1 VTTIPS
7 VNGVKTEIR
16 PGVWRLRV
24 YAGRRANGT
33 PIQIT
38 KTFVS
43 PEAAKGRARQGDG
56 TRLADRELAKMVAEV
71 DKGNATTGTETF
83 ADLIDRWLAHC
94 DSIGRSPTTMRKYRS
109 IAETVVK
116 PELGKVRLSKLTAG
130 DLDRLYAKLTA
141 KGNKATT
148 VRRVH
153 ALIGSALHQAE
164 KWDLVERNVA
174 RRASPPPVHA
184 VQVTAP
190 DPAQVRAVVEAAEK
204 VEPALAAMLL
214 LAGLTGARRGELCAL
229 RWHDL
234 DWQAGTLSIA
244 RSVYETAGGGWA
256 EKGTKTH
263 QVRRI
268 GLDDFAVAVLQRHR
282 AEVDAM
288 ATSLGL
294 TVLEDGFIFSR
305 SPIGAEPYRPDVVS
319 KFTQRAAKAAKV
331 KTHLHALRHFSATQ
345 AIAAGYD
352 AVTVGARLGHAD
364 PSITL
369 RVYSHA
375 LEQRDR
381 DLAASLGNALAPKSG
396 GPEEHPAAD

>member
-1 VTTIPS
+1 MY
-7 VNGVKTEIR
+7 G
-16 PGVWRLRV
+16 
-24 YAGRRANGT
+24 GRRANGT
-33 PIQIT
+33 PIQIS

-43 PEAAKGRARQGDG
+43 PEAAKGRARPGDG
-56 TRLADRELAKMVAEV
+56 TRLADRELTKMVAKV
-71 DKGNATTGTETF
+71 DKGNAPTGTETV
-83 ADLIDRWLAHC
+83 ADLIDRWLAHS

-130 DLDRLYAKLTA
+130 DLDRLYAKLTV

-153 ALIGSALHQAE
+153 ALIGAALHQAE

-184 VQVTAP
+184 VQLKAP
-190 DPAQVRAVVEAAEK
+190 DPEQVRAIVVEAEK

-229 RWHDL
+229 RWTDL
-234 DWQAGTLSIA
+234 DLQQGTLSIA

-282 AEVDAM
+282 AEADAL
-288 ATSLGL
+288 ASELGL
-294 TVLEDGFIFSR
+294 TVQEDGFIFSR

-319 KFTQRAAKAAKV
+319 KFTQRVAKAARV

-345 AIAAGYD
+345 AIPEGWPRVGGAVEREQWWHGPKDRPVASGIAVHPAG
-352 AVTVGARLGHAD
+352 AHRPARLLDRRPGIRPLAGRRL
-364 PSITL
+364 PRRGV
-369 RVYSHA
+369 RVA
-375 LEQRDR
+375 
-381 DLAASLGNALAPKSG
+381 GSG
-396 GPEEHPAAD
+396 

>member
-1 VTTIPS
+1 MTTIPS

-33 PIQIT
+33 PIQIN

-56 TRLADRELAKMVAEV
+56 TRLADRELAKMVAKV
-71 DKGNATTGTETF
+71 DKGNATTGTETL
-83 ADLIDRWLAHC
+83 ADLLDRWLAHC
-94 DSIGRSPTTMRKYRS
+94 KSIGRSPTTVREYER
-109 IAETVVK
+109 IAEKVIR
-116 PELGKVRLSKLTAG
+116 PELGKVRLAKLTAG

-153 ALIGSALHQAE
+153 ALIGAALHQAE
-164 KWDLVERNVA
+164 NWTLVERNVA
-174 RRASPPPVHA
+174 RRASPPVVYA
-184 VQVTAP
+184 AQVDAP
-190 DPAQVRAVVEAAEK
+190 DPSQVRAIVEAAEK

-214 LAGLTGARRGELCAL
+214 IAAVTGARRGELCAL
-229 RWHDL
+229 RWSDI
-234 DWQAGTLSIA
+234 DWQAGTLTID
-244 RSVYETAGGGWA
+244 RSVYEVAGGGWA
-256 EKGTKTH
+256 EKSTKTH

-268 GLDDFAVAVLQRHR
+268 GLDDFALEVLRRHR
-282 AEVDAM
+282 ANVDAL
-288 ATSLGL
+288 ASDLAL
-294 TVLEDGFIFSR
+294 HVLAGGFIFSR
-305 SPIGAEPYRPDVVS
+305 SPVGAEPYRPDVLT
-319 KFTQRAAKAAKV
+319 KFTIRVARKAKV
-331 KTHLHALRHFSATQ
+331 PTHLHALRHFSATQ
-345 AIAAGYD
+345 AIGAGYD

-364 PSITL
+364 PSVTL

-381 DLAASLGNALAPKSG
+381 DLAASLGRALAPRSG
-396 GPEEHPAAD
+396 GLGEHPTE